1 MRCSASDLCPQA
13 HGDSGGCDKA
23 LPGLSGNQ
31 ASVMATSAPAQEG
44 ASKSPAR
51 AAIDGLAALAE
62 QR

>member
-31 ASVMATSAPAQEG
+31 ASVMATSAPASEV
-44 ASKSPAR
+44 ASQSRAR
-51 AAIDGLAALAE
+51 GPLTS
-62 QR
+62 